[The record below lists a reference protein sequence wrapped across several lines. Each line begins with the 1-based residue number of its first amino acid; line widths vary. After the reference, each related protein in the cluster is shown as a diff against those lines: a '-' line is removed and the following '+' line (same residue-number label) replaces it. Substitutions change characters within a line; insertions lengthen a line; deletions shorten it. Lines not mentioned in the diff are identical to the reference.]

1 MIINAEN
8 IVLGRLSSFAAKQA
22 LNGNTVQIVN
32 CEKVIISGNRRD
44 IFEKY
49 EKKQSPGDVVH
60 APKVYKNSEM
70 LVRRTIRG
78 MLPWKRDRG
87 REAYKR
93 IFCYMGIP
101 EDLKNKETINLENM
115 NISKLKNLKY
125 IYVKDVSRYLGKE
138 IKDE

>member
-8 IVLGRLSSFAAKQA
+8 TILGRLSTYAAKQA
-22 LNGNTVQIVN
+22 LLGEKVEIVN
-32 CEKVIISGNRRD
+32 CEKAVMTGTRENV
-44 IFEKY
+44 FLKY
-49 EKKQSPGDVVH
+49 KNKQSPGDVNKK
-60 APKVYKNSEM
+60 PKVYKMPDM

-93 IFCYMGIP
+93 IFCYIGLP
-101 EDLKNKETINLENM
+101 ESLKDKQIVNLDNA

-125 IYVKDVSRYLGKE
+125 VYIKEISKYLGNTR
-138 IKDE
+138 